1 MPRFTIDLSFVGQS
15 FITRKFMA
23 CYHSRQ
29 FNCFSLESMSRP
41 IQAHIDLSALQNNLR
56 VARRHASSRIMAVV
70 KANAYGHG
78 LLRVAEALGEAE
90 GFAMLDVRDAIA
102 LREAGFR
109 QTILLLEG
117 FFSADELPLIAE
129 YELSTVIHSMHQ
141 LDMLDA
147 YPRRSSLQVWLKIN
161 TGMNRLGFVPEQVPA
176 AMEKL
181 KSHPAVRDVTLM
193 THFSHADEAEG
204 VADQLERFRSLTAT
218 YRAPRSLANS
228 AALLRYP
235 STHSEWVRPGIM
247 LYGASPFADT
257 SAQQLGLRPVMTLS
271 SGIISVRDVKAGDR
285 IGYAGLFRAGTTMR
299 IGTVACGYADGYPRH
314 APTGTPVL
322 VNGQRT
328 RTLGRVSMDMLG
340 VDLSGIAD
348 ADVGSRVTLWGVGL
362 PVEEVASAAGTV
374 SYELMC
380 ALTARVPIVAG

>member
-1 MPRFTIDLSFVGQS
+1 
-15 FITRKFMA
+15 
-23 CYHSRQ
+23 
-29 FNCFSLESMSRP
+29 MSRP

-56 VARRHASSRIMAVV
+56 VARRLASSRIMAVI

-78 LLRVAEALGEAE
+78 LLRAAEALDEAE
-90 GFAMLDVRDAIA
+90 GFALLDVRDAVA

-117 FFSADELPLIAE
+117 FFSAGELPLLAE
-129 YELSTVIHSMHQ
+129 YELSTVIHSPQQ
-141 LDMLDA
+141 LAMLDA
-147 YPRRSSLQVWLKIN
+147 FPRRKTLPVWLKIN
-161 TGMNRLGFVPEQVPA
+161 TGMNRLGFAPEQVPA
-176 AMEKL
+176 VMEKL
-181 KSHPAVRDVTLM
+181 KSHAAVGEVTLM
-193 THFSHADEAEG
+193 THFSHADEPEG
-204 VADQLERFRSLTAT
+204 VAEQLERFKGLTAA

-235 STHSEWVRPGIM
+235 ATHSEWVRPGIM

-257 SAQQLGLRPVMTLS
+257 SAQQFGLRPVMTLTS
-271 SGIISVRDVKAGDR
+271 EVISVRELKAGDR
-285 IGYAGLFRAGTTMR
+285 VGYSGLFKADRTMR

-314 APTGTPVL
+314 APTGTPIL

-340 VDLSGIAD
+340 VDLGELPD
-348 ADVGSRVTLWGVGL
+348 ADVGSRVTLWGAGL
-362 PVEEVASAAGTV
+362 AVEEVANAAGTI

-380 ALTARVPIVAG
+380 ALTARVPIKY

>member
-1 MPRFTIDLSFVGQS
+1 
-15 FITRKFMA
+15 MA

-78 LLRVAEALGEAE
+78 LLRVAEALDEAE

-129 YELSTVIHSMHQ
+129 YELASVIHSMQQ
-141 LDMLDA
+141 LAMLDA
-147 YPRRSSLQVWLKIN
+147 YPRRNSLQVWLKIN
-161 TGMNRLGFVPEQVPA
+161 TGMNRLGLVPEQVPA

-181 KSHPAVRDVTLM
+181 RSHPAVREITLM
-193 THFSHADEAEG
+193 THFSHADEPEG
-204 VADQLERFRSLTAT
+204 VAEQLERFRSLTAA

-235 STHSEWVRPGIM
+235 STHGEWVRPGIM

-257 SAQQLGLRPVMTLS
+257 SAQQLGLKPVMTLS
-271 SGIISVRDVKAGDR
+271 SEIISVRELKAGDR
-285 IGYAGLFRAGTTMR
+285 VGYAGLFRANTTMR

-322 VNGQRT
+322 VDGQRT

-348 ADVGSRVTLWGVGL
+348 ADVGSRVTLWGAGL
-362 PVEEVASAAGTV
+362 PVEEVAGSAGTV

-380 ALTARVPIVAG
+380 ALTARVPIVAA